1 MKKLLSIL
9 AVALLV
15 AGCGLLGKLSSG
27 GGSAAQALQSLG
39 GSKTF
44 TFNSLPKNVDE
55 LKRLSEA
62 KLSTPY
68 ETAALT
74 LLALTRYEESPEDC
88 IEMLNF
94 LKGPD
99 EVSTYEKQF
108 ISDRLKDKYYK
119 VFSFF
124 KGTRPDNNYTP
135 SKPYTVTISSNTY
148 SFDNANW
155 ATLYL
160 TSSGADSPRPVKL
173 REKPSTGQWFLN
185 DIQFLS
191 DIRLPANQDKWY

>member
-1 MKKLLSIL
+1 MKKILIILS
-9 AVALLV
+9 AALLV
-15 AGCGLLGKLSSG
+15 AGCGLLSSLSG
-27 GGSAAQALQSLG
+27 GAGNALSNLG

-44 TFNSLPKNVDE
+44 TFNSLPKNVQE
-55 LKRLSEA
+55 LKQLPEA
-62 KLSTPY
+62 KLKTPY

-74 LLALTRYEESPEDC
+74 VLALTRYEESPEDC

-94 LKGPD
+94 LKGPE

-108 ISDRLKDKYYK
+108 IRERLNGKFYK
-119 VFSFF
+119 TFSFF

-135 SKPYTVTISSNTY
+135 SKPYTITVSSNPY
-148 SFDNANW
+148 SFDSANW

-160 TSSGADSPRPVKL
+160 TSSGADNPRPVKL
-173 REKPSTGQWFLN
+173 REKPSTGEWFLN
-185 DIQFLS
+185 EIQFLS

>member
-1 MKKLLSIL
+1 MKKAIFILSSVLLL
-9 AVALLV
+9 
-15 AGCGLLGKLSSG
+15 AGCGILSGLSG
-27 GGSAAQALQSLG
+27 GSGSSLG
-39 GSKTF
+39 GTKTF
-44 TFNSLPKNVDE
+44 TFNSLPKNVAE
-55 LKRLSEA
+55 LQRLPEA

-68 ETAALT
+68 ATAALT
-74 LLALTRYEESPEDC
+74 VLALTRYEESPEDC

-94 LKGPD
+94 LKGPE

-108 ISDRLKDKYYK
+108 IRERLKDKYYK
-119 VFSFF
+119 TFSFF

-135 SKPYTVTISSNTY
+135 TKPYSVTVSSNPY
-148 SFDNANW
+148 SFDNDGW

-173 REKPSTGQWFLN
+173 RKKPSTGEWFLN
-185 DIQFLS
+185 EIQFLS

>member
-1 MKKLLSIL
+1 MKRIISIL
-9 AVALLV
+9 AVSLLI
-15 AGCGLLGKLSSG
+15 AGCGLLGNLSGG
-27 GGSAAQALQSLG
+27 GGSAAKALQNLG

-94 LKGPD
+94 LKGPE

-108 ISDRLKDKYYK
+108 IRDRLKDKYYK

-135 SKPYTVTISSNTY
+135 SKPYTVTVSSNTY

-185 DIQFLS
+185 EIQYLG
-191 DIRLPANQDKWY
+191 DIRLPANEDKWK

>member
-1 MKKLLSIL
+1 MKKILIILS
-9 AVALLV
+9 AALLV
-15 AGCGLLGKLSSG
+15 AGCGLLSNLSG
-27 GGSAAQALQSLG
+27 GGSSASKALQNLG

-55 LKRLSEA
+55 LKRLPEA
-62 KLSTPY
+62 KCSTPD

-74 LLALTRYEESPEDC
+74 VLALTRYEESPEDC

-94 LKGPD
+94 LKGPE
-99 EVSTYEKQF
+99 EVTTYEKQF
-108 ISDRLKDKYYK
+108 IRERIKDKGYK
-119 VFSFF
+119 VMSFF

-135 SKPYTVTISSNTY
+135 SKPYTVTVSSNPY

-160 TSSGADSPRPVKL
+160 TSSGADNPRPVKL
-173 REKPSTGQWFLN
+173 REKPSTGEWFLN
-185 DIQFLS
+185 EIQFLS

>member
-1 MKKLLSIL
+1 M
-9 AVALLV
+9 
-15 AGCGLLGKLSSG
+15 
-27 GGSAAQALQSLG
+27 QNLG

-94 LKGPD
+94 LKGPE

-108 ISDRLKDKYYK
+108 IRDRLKDKYYK

-135 SKPYTVTISSNTY
+135 SKPYTVTVSSNTY

-185 DIQFLS
+185 EIQYLG
-191 DIRLPANQDKWY
+191 DIRLPANEDKWK